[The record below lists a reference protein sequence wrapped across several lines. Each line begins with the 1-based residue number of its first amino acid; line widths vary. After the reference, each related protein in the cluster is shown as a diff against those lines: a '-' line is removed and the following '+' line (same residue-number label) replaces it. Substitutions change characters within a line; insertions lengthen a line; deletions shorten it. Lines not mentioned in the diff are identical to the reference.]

1 MAASAD
7 LRALVSDRDIG
18 VGGGAGRGEGGKWR
32 RRELG
37 AEGGEEMS
45 RWEEEED
52 SRVCAEMAAR
62 VGRKMGWGGGGNGSV
77 VDLEEEMVKRVKELE
92 FSLEKMRGTEQRFAQ
107 VEAELHE
114 LQQDEETHYRNGG
127 TSFQWYGKI
136 GEEEDHELATQL
148 EGLLAQNLRLQEEV
162 IDRYQ
167 QCAHNRYAV
176 GTLYSQLVH
185 NRYTTQA

>member
-1 MAASAD
+1 
-7 LRALVSDRDIG
+7 
-18 VGGGAGRGEGGKWR
+18 
-32 RRELG
+32 LG
-37 AEGGEEMS
+37 AEVEEMS

-52 SRVCAEMAAR
+52 SRIRAEMAAR

-92 FSLEKMRGTEQRFAQ
+92 FSLEKMRGTELRVAQ
-107 VEAELHE
+107 VEAELQE

-136 GEEEDHELATQL
+136 GEEEDRELVCQL
-148 EGLLAQNLRLQEEV
+148 EGLVDQNSRLLEEV

-167 QCAHNRYAV
+167 HCGHNEYTV
-176 GTLYSQLVH
+176 GTQY
-185 NRYTTQA
+185 A